1 MEDKKKN
8 IEVETDFKDV
18 VQNPLRWFG
27 MIYPYMIIII
37 VLGGLFFIRNIGTFY
52 VNDVK
57 PLPPN
62 PDNKKQKIE
71 MKKGVQLAG
80 VAIEEISEP
89 TNDLINKGGELYQ
102 ANCASC
108 HGDQGLGDGA
118 AGATLDPPPRD
129 LTTNDGWVNGRKI
142 SDMYKTLEEG
152 IEGSGMTAYDYMPI
166 KDRFAIIHYVR
177 TLDDDFPQ
185 DTQDDLMALEQ
196 TYNLSEGQK
205 ASNRIPI
212 EIAMEKISNEEQ
224 TKINSIHKINAKITK
239 DSSALANLFVKITSD
254 RINSLTTLYND
265 RIWIDN
271 TESFEQIVQSNIPEN
286 GFNAKTLKLT
296 DQNLNKLH
304 SYLRGFFNNIP
315 SEKNIAKNPKG
326 E

>member
-57 PLPPN
+57 PLPSN
-62 PDNKKQKIE
+62 PENQKQKIE

-80 VAIEEISEP
+80 VEIKTISDP
-89 TNDLINKGGELYQ
+89 TNDLINKGEELYQ

-108 HGDQGLGDGA
+108 HGDQGLGDGV

-129 LTTNDGWVNGRKI
+129 LTSNDGWVNGRKI

-177 TLDDDFPQ
+177 TLDDDFPK
-185 DTQDDLMALEQ
+185 DNEDDLMALEQ

-205 ASNRIPI
+205 ASNQIPI
-212 EIAMEKISNEEQ
+212 ELAMEKISNEEQ
-224 TKINSIHKINAKITK
+224 NKINQIHKINAKIAA
-239 DSSALANLFVKITSD
+239 DSSAIANLFVKTTNN
-254 RINSLTTLYND
+254 RINALTTLYND
-265 RIWIDN
+265 RIWINNTDN
-271 TESFEQIVQSNIPEN
+271 FELIIESNIPEN
-286 GFNAKTLKLT
+286 GFNAGIFKLSDYKTK
-296 DQNLNKLH
+296 QLH

-315 SEKNIAKNPKG
+315 HNREIVKNSER
-326 E
+326 